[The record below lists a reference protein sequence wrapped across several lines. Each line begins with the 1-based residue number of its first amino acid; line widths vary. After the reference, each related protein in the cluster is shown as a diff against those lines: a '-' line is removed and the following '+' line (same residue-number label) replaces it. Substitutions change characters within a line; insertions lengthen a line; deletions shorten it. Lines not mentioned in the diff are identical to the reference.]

1 MALSGEKRLVVVGH
15 PGAGKTTFVKHIVYK
30 WANAVESNQKN
41 TMLHQFVFVIPIILR
56 LVKPGSTLTDILIQQ
71 LPLSKLDICVLQ
83 HALKQSSL
91 LMLILDGYDEI
102 TCQGVIQKI
111 IRKEKLPNATVVITT
126 RPHGLSLIHQLG
138 YGIVQLLVEIIG
150 FNSKQI
156 QFYIDKFML
165 ANGQESQDTLFKQIS
180 TNNRLLKLGES
191 PTRLEI
197 ICFVWLIHGNL
208 GDGLSDLYQLLL
220 IALLRHKERKTSTTM
235 EVQEEMSDQE
245 LLQKYHPFLL
255 KLSKMANK
263 WDENG
268 YIQAIF
274 QHDQLLQYL
283 GTDIENAKH
292 LGCIVKYN
300 PSKSEERSDWSFTHL
315 TLQYYFVA
323 YFLSHSTVQ
332 DALLF
337 SESCSPNEHMD
348 TIRGIMQFLCL
359 MEAKIANTILKSY
372 TKMISGKNECLK
384 LQKFLCELVN
394 EYKSLADINIPL
406 PKYVL
411 WTKEQDIKSLMILTQ
426 SDKANNHK
434 SMKYLEIKRI
444 DNEMKKCDLSY
455 VENISMTLR
464 HPHELGIMS
473 ELLKK
478 ASRLKNMNLVL
489 RNKTS
494 NDEVEKLLE
503 NVPKHVNKISVN
515 GHNSIK
521 AVGKVIS
528 TFPHVSSLYLTDRSQ
543 STGQLGS
550 PWTNI
555 IDGFS
560 NVDSI
565 VVEQNLFDESLF
577 FSNFPGYLML
587 HFFERGDNFD
597 ILREKLLADFTCR
610 MRFLL
615 FLGYRNNI
623 KYLNLSG
630 LNKKHNNLTAQGDVI
645 GLLLVRTSAI
655 EVLKLN
661 FCNLNSH
668 FLSSMALEIARQ
680 NRHLVLKKLS
690 MSGNNLKGAGDKLA
704 NVLRFTPKLTELEL
718 CDSQLDDED
727 FDQLDP
733 ERSQIPKL
741 KLLNVSG
748 NALESSS
755 SKGFHN
761 ILHNKPELTVL
772 SMGWCNIDAKIT
784 ESIFPDTH
792 LQRLEELDLH
802 YNHLGNSGL
811 SSLAYHMSKMPSLKI
826 LNLSRCG
833 CSDAD
838 ELVMLCGFIPPL
850 LEELDVRSNLFDK
863 DIVKVREITYASL
876 YSLVIIYPCILQ
888 DIFLYKYYTDTW
900 FLERSSLLKFG
911 IEFQIIM
918 GEKGMLKT

>member
-1 MALSGEKRLVVVGH
+1 MDVSGEKRLVVVGH

-30 WANAVESNQKN
+30 WANAVETNQKN
-41 TMLHQFVFVIPIILR
+41 TPLHRFVFVIPIILR
-56 LVKPGSTLTDILIQQ
+56 LVKPRSTLTDILTQQ
-71 LPLSKLDICVLQ
+71 LPLSKLDICVIQ

-102 TCQGVIQKI
+102 TCQGIIQKI

-156 QFYIDKFML
+156 QIYIDKFML
-165 ANGQESQDTLFKQIS
+165 ANGQEAQDKLFKQIS
-180 TNNRLLKLGES
+180 ANNRLLKLGES

-208 GDGLSDLYQLLL
+208 GDSLSDLYQLLL
-220 IALLRHKERKTSTTM
+220 IALLRHKERKTNRTR
-235 EVQEEMSDQE
+235 EVQEEMSDQK
-245 LLQKYHPFLL
+245 LLQKYHPFLM
-255 KLSKMANK
+255 KLSVMANK

-274 QHDQLLQYL
+274 RHDQLLQYL
-283 GTDIENAKH
+283 GPDIENAKH

-323 YFLSHSTVQ
+323 YFLSHSTVE

-337 SESCSPNEHMD
+337 SERCSPNEHMD
-348 TIRGIMQFLCL
+348 TVRGIMQFLCL
-359 MEAKIANTILKSY
+359 MEAEIANTILQSY

-406 PKYVL
+406 PEYVL

-426 SDKANNHK
+426 VDKAKNHK

-444 DNEMKKCDLSY
+444 DNEMKKFDLSY
-455 VENISMTLR
+455 VENISMILR
-464 HPHELGIMS
+464 HPHELEVMS

-494 NDEVEKLLE
+494 IDNEVEKLLE

-515 GHNSIK
+515 GHKSIQ
-521 AVGKVIS
+521 AVSKVIS
-528 TFPHVSSLYLTDRSQ
+528 TFQHISSLYITDKSQ

-550 PWTNI
+550 PWTSVI
-555 IDGFS
+555 ASTS
-560 NVDSI
+560 NVDNI
-565 VVEQNLFDESLF
+565 VVEQNLFDESF
-577 FSNFPGYLML
+577 FFLWFHGNLML
-587 HFFERGDNFD
+587 HFFERGDDFD
-597 ILREKLLADFTCR
+597 ILRENLKNFTCK

-615 FLGYRNNI
+615 FLGYRSNI
-623 KYLNLSG
+623 KHLNLSG
-630 LNKKHNNLTAQGDVI
+630 LNKKHNDLTAEGDVI
-645 GLLLVRTSAI
+645 GLLLVRTSTI

-661 FCNLNSH
+661 FCNLNPH
-668 FLSSMALEIARQ
+668 FLSSMAFEIVQQ
-680 NRHLVLKKLS
+680 NRHLALKSLS
-690 MSGNNLKGAGDKLA
+690 MSGNNLKGGGYELTR
-704 NVLRFTPKLTELEL
+704 VLRFTPNLTELEL
-718 CDSQLDDED
+718 CDSQLNDED
-727 FDQLDP
+727 FEQLEP
-733 ERSQIPKL
+733 ERSQIPKM

-748 NALESSS
+748 NALERSN

-761 ILHNKPELTVL
+761 ILNNKPQLTVL
-772 SMGWCNIDAKIT
+772 NMGWCNIDANIT
-784 ESIFPDTH
+784 DSIFLDTYF
-792 LQRLEELDLH
+792 QCLEELDLR
-802 YNHLGNSGL
+802 YNHLGNGGL
-811 SSLAYHMSKMPSLKI
+811 SSLASHMSQMPSLKI

-833 CSDAD
+833 CSNAD
-838 ELVMLCGFIPPL
+838 ELVMLCGSIPPWL
-850 LEELDVRSNLFDK
+850 KELDVRSNPFDK
-863 DIVKVREITYASL
+863 NIVKVK
-876 YSLVIIYPCILQ
+876 LVI
-888 DIFLYKYYTDTW
+888 
-900 FLERSSLLKFG
+900 
-911 IEFQIIM
+911 
-918 GEKGMLKT
+918 